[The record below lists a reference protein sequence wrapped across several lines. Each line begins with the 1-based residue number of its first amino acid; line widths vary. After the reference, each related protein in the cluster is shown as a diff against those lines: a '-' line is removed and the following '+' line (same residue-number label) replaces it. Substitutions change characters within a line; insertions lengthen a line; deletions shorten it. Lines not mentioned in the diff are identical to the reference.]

1 MDEFVSSVFGIA
13 KVDPKSTYQM
23 FLEFSNLK
31 GIDFYPWDMDSSGG
45 TGTDNLA
52 ENLY

>member
-31 GIDFYPWDMDSSGG
+31 GIDSSHGVEVLV
-45 TGTDNLA
+45 TGNLT
-52 ENLY
+52 